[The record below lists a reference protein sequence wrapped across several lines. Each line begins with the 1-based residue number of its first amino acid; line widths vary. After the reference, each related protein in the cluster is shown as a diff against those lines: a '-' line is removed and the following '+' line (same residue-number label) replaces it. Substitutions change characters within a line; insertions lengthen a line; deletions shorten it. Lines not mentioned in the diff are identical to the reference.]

1 MLAICLYLIVSFL
14 IYGSFYITFEV
25 FFTAFSNSFNLPEK
39 VGFHKNALW
48 GVSSVWMFVLGGTAG
63 LILSGI
69 LLIFPNLIISIIFL
83 PLYIIAGGIIIT
95 VLELLAGLVFNKL
108 LKWGIWDY
116 STLKFNFLGQI
127 ELWHS
132 IGWCGLSF
140 AVFWFSNILSFYFI
154 FKG

>member
-48 GVSSVWMFVLGGTAG
+48 GVSSVWMFVVGGTAG

-108 LKWGIWDY
+108 LKWGI
-116 STLKFNFLGQI
+116 
-127 ELWHS
+127 
-132 IGWCGLSF
+132 
-140 AVFWFSNILSFYFI
+140 
-154 FKG
+154 